1 MPKSKAPPDPNHDP
15 FAQREAARY
24 ENPIP
29 SREFIVAHLEQRGEP
44 ASHIDMCKELLLFD
58 AEAQHAL
65 ERRLEAMT
73 RDGQLMSNRRGVY
86 GLVNKMDLIKGRIMG
101 NKDGFGFVIPED
113 SSGDLYLAP
122 RQMQKVFDGDTVLA
136 RVSGADKR
144 GRREGKIVEVLER
157 KTDQFVGRY
166 YSESGIGMVMPHSK
180 RITQEILI
188 PGKKPKHVND
198 GDFVVVKITQWPHEH
213 HKAAGEVVEVLGDVS
228 KPGMEVEV
236 ALRTHDI
243 PYEWPPEV
251 TAAMKKYPEKVK
263 GDKEANYREDLRK
276 LPFVTIDGEDA
287 KDFDDAVC
295 CERKKGKGFT
305 LYVAIADV
313 SHYVQVNTAL
323 DTEAQLRG
331 NSVYF
336 PGHVIPMLPEHL
348 SNGLCSLKPKE
359 DRLVMVCE
367 MEISQAGEIDSYIF
381 YEGIIFSH
389 ARLTYTEVA
398 AILQAPKTDAETLLQ
413 QRISAKHQALVPA
426 LKNLY
431 ALYKQLLHARTERG
445 ALDFE
450 TVETRI
456 IFSEQRRIKEIIPV
470 ERNDAHKLIEE
481 CMLCA
486 NVAAAELLE
495 NAKLPALYRV
505 HEGPSADKLE
515 KLYDFLRGIGIG
527 LNRKAKP
534 TPQDYR
540 VILDKLKDRPDRKL
554 LQTLVIRSLMQAVY
568 QPTNLGHFGLGFE
581 AYAHFTSPIRRYP
594 DLLVHRA
601 IRFLIRNP
609 KTEDGVLRVGKPEV
623 LKRQDIYP
631 YKPADLE
638 LLGTQ
643 LSATE
648 RRADTATYDVVNWLK
663 CEYMQDKIGEE
674 FAGIVTTVTNFG
686 LFVELTDVY
695 VEGLIHVTALTNDY
709 YHFDSASQTLT
720 GERSGLSF
728 KMGAAVRVVVSRVD
742 LDDRKIDLQMLDSPG
757 ANKGVG
763 RALPKRSKA
772 SGKAEPKQ
780 PNKASGKAEPKHP
793 NKTPGRKRRKR

>member
-15 FAQREAARY
+15 FAAREASRY

-29 SREFIVAHLEQRGEP
+29 SREFIIAHLEQRGEP
-44 ASHIDMCKELLLFD
+44 ASHIDLCTELLLFD
-58 AEAQHAL
+58 ADAQHAL

-113 SSGDLYLAP
+113 NSGDLYLAP

-136 RVSGADKR
+136 RVSGMDKR

-166 YSESGIGMVMPHSK
+166 YAESGIGMVMPHSK

-188 PGKKPKHVND
+188 PPKKHKKAND

-213 HKAAGEVVEVLGDVS
+213 HKATGEVIEVLGDVS
-228 KPGMEVEV
+228 KPGMEIEV

-251 TAAMKKYPEKVK
+251 TAAMKRFPAKVD
-263 GDKEANYREDLRK
+263 GNKEQDVRVDLRK

-295 CERKKGKGFT
+295 CERKRGKGFT

-313 SHYVQVNTAL
+313 SHYVQVNSAL

-367 MEISQAGEIDSYIF
+367 MEISQEGEIESYIF
-381 YEGIIFSH
+381 YEGIIHSH

-398 AILQAPKTDAETLLQ
+398 AMLQTPKTDAETLLH
-413 QRISAKHQALVPA
+413 QRISAKYQAVLPH
-426 LKNLY
+426 LKHLY
-431 ALYKQLLHARTERG
+431 ALYKQLLQARMERG

-470 ERNDAHKLIEE
+470 ERNDAHRLIEE

-495 NAKLPALYRV
+495 TAKLPALYRV
-505 HEGPSADKLE
+505 HEGPSAEKLE

-527 LNRKAKP
+527 LNRKSKP
-534 TPQDYR
+534 TPRDYR
-540 VILDKLKDRPDRKL
+540 LILDKLKDRPDQKL

-601 IRFLIRNP
+601 IRYLIRNP
-609 KTEDGVLRVGKPEV
+609 KHEDGVLRVGRTEP
-623 LKRQDIYP
+623 LKRADIYP

-674 FAGIVTTVTNFG
+674 FAGIVTTVTSFG

-695 VEGLIHVTALTNDY
+695 VEGLVHVTALTNDY
-709 YHFDSASQTLT
+709 YHFDTANQTLT
-720 GERSGLSF
+720 GERSGLCF
-728 KMGAAVRVVVSRVD
+728 RLGAAVRVVVARVV
-742 LDDRKIDLQMLDSPG
+742 LDERKIDLQLLDG
-757 ANKGVG
+757 APAKGVG
-763 RALPKRSKA
+763 RALPKRKREA
-772 SGKAEPKQ
+772 GAQAHKN
-780 PNKASGKAEPKHP
+780 NKPAG
-793 NKTPGRKRRKR
+793 NKTPGRRRRRK

>member
-15 FAQREAARY
+15 FAEREASRY

-29 SREFIVAHLEQRGEP
+29 SREFIIAHLEQRGEP
-44 ASHIDMCKELLLFD
+44 TSHIDLCKELLLFD
-58 AEAQHAL
+58 AVAQQAL
-65 ERRLEAMT
+65 EKRLEAMT

-86 GLVNKMDLIKGRIMG
+86 GLVNKMDLVKGRVTG

-113 SSGDLYLAP
+113 KSGDLYLAP

-136 RVSGADKR
+136 RVSGVDRR

-166 YSESGIGMVMPHSK
+166 YCESGIGLVMPHSK

-188 PGKKPKHVND
+188 PGKRPKGAND

-213 HKAAGEVVEVLGDVS
+213 IKATGQVTEILGDIS

-236 ALRTHDI
+236 AMRSHDI
-243 PYEWPPEV
+243 PHEWPKEV
-251 TAAMKKYPEKVK
+251 TAQMRPYPPAVD
-263 GDKEANYREDLRK
+263 GDKEKTHRADMRRF
-276 LPFVTIDGEDA
+276 PFVTIDGEDA

-295 CERKKGKGFT
+295 CQRKRGKGFT

-313 SHYVQVNTAL
+313 SHYVPVNSPL
-323 DTEAQLRG
+323 DVEAQVRG

-367 MEISQAGEIDSYIF
+367 MEISLAGEIESYEF
-381 YEGIIFSH
+381 YEGIIHSH

-398 AILQAPKTDAETLLQ
+398 AMLQTPKTEVETLLQ
-413 QRISAKHQALVPA
+413 QRISAKYTTLLPH
-426 LKNLY
+426 LKSLY
-431 ALYKQLLHARTERG
+431 ALYKQLLQARMQRG

-470 ERNDAHKLIEE
+470 ERNDAHRLIEE

-486 NVAAAELLE
+486 NVATAELLE
-495 NAKLPALYRV
+495 KAKLPVLYRV
-505 HEGPSADKLE
+505 HEGPSAEKLE
-515 KLYDFLRGIGIG
+515 KLYDFMRSIGIG

-540 VILDKLKDRPDRKL
+540 LILDKLKDRPDRQL

-568 QPTNLGHFGLGFE
+568 QPTNLGHFGLGYE
-581 AYAHFTSPIRRYP
+581 AYTHFTSPIRRYP

-609 KTEDGVLRVGKPEV
+609 KQEEGVKKFGKAPA

-631 YKPADLE
+631 YKHADLE
-638 LLGTQ
+638 LLGTL

-648 RRADTATYDVVNWLK
+648 RRADAATYDVVNWLK

-674 FAGIVTTVTNFG
+674 FAGIVTAVTNFG

-709 YHFDSASQTLT
+709 YHFDASSQTLT
-720 GERSGLSF
+720 GERTGLSF
-728 KMGAAVRVVVSRVD
+728 RLGAQVRVVVSRVD
-742 LDDRKIDLQMLDSPG
+742 VDERKIDLQLLDAPG
-757 ANKGVG
+757 ASKGPG
-763 RALPKRSKA
+763 RAIPKRSK
-772 SGKAEPKQ
+772 GKEA
-780 PNKASGKAEPKHP
+780 PKHK
-793 NKTPGRKRRKR
+793 NKEPGRRRRGR